1 VRLILAFFGIGAF
14 FFLWVAAVA
23 ELVGLPVAWWKLRRT
38 EAWRRRPRDV
48 RAVDLLESY
57 IRPIL
62 WETGPVA
69 VAVLALVAL
78 LTWALGLG
86 DTVAAGVA
94 ASLVLLAPAA
104 LVGVAV
110 SRLDPREFERVV
122 AERQAAAGRSRSGAS
137 HSGGSTGG
145 IFPG

>member
-1 VRLILAFFGIGAF
+1 VRLILAFLGIGAF

-38 EAWRRRPRDV
+38 EAWQGRPRDV

-69 VAVLALVAL
+69 IVVLVLVAL

-86 DTVAAGVA
+86 DTAAAGVA
-94 ASLVLLAPAA
+94 ACLVLLIPAA

-110 SRLDPREFERVV
+110 SRLDPCGFERVV

-137 HSGGSTGG
+137 HSAGSTGG